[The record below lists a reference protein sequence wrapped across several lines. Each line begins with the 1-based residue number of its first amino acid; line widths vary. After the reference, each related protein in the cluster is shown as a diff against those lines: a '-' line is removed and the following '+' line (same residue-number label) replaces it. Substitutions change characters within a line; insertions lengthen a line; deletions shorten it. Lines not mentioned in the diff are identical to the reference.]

1 MLRLQRE
8 HSPVSNRFHSQAIR
22 AADPASSAVSAA
34 QSKPSVA
41 GKTVVIADDDPTIV
55 EYLELRCRHLG
66 LKVETAYD
74 GLKAVLKVGK
84 ARPQLLVLDLNLPD
98 VEGFR
103 VMERLADPKFPKVPV
118 IVLTSRSDD
127 AAIKRCKDLNA
138 YYVHKDGETWDNL
151 EPLIFELLCAKPAE
165 SKPEPP
171 QQPAATPRILLVD
184 DDVERLRTLTQG
196 LQKYPV
202 EVIHA
207 SSGMQGFL
215 TALRCLPDLIVTD
228 YDMEHGGGNYL
239 LARIKSTRS
248 TRHIPV
254 VVYSGTPLERGLEHA
269 INRDLVGRGQ
279 AATFIPRP
287 LDPARLL
294 AEIRKYVALPVP
306 A

>member
-1 MLRLQRE
+1 M
-8 HSPVSNRFHSQAIR
+8 
-22 AADPASSAVSAA
+22 SAA

>member
-1 MLRLQRE
+1 MSDRLHPQ
-8 HSPVSNRFHSQAIR
+8 VMR
-22 AADPASSAVSAA
+22 ATEPQGSAVPAT
-34 QSKPSVA
+34 QSRPSLA
-41 GKTVVIADDDPTIV
+41 GKTVVVADDDPTIV

-84 ARPQLLVLDLNLPD
+84 VRPDLLILDLNLPD

-127 AAIKRCKDLNA
+127 EAIKRCKDLNA
-138 YYVHKDGETWDNL
+138 YYVHKSQETWNDL
-151 EPLIFELLCAKPAE
+151 EPLILELLRAKPTG
-165 SKPEPP
+165 SKPEPS
-171 QQPAATPRILLVD
+171 QQPAAVPRILLVD
-184 DDVERLRTLTQG
+184 DEVERLRTLTQG

-207 SSGMQGFL
+207 LGGMQGFL
-215 TALRCLPDLIVTD
+215 AALRCLPDLIVTD

-269 INRDLVGRGQ
+269 IKRDLVGRGQ
-279 AATFIPRP
+279 AAGFIPSAP
-287 LDPARLL
+287 DPARLL
-294 AEIRKYVALPVP
+294 VEIRKYVALPVP